1 MIQYPLKEL
10 VVPHAPLGNRQPDFY
25 ELIVCALYRNAIHL
39 KEGEH
44 DVKANAFIPVN
55 KHMIGNQRVPETDAF
70 LFLGRIELSVAK
82 SGESAFKR

>member
-10 VVPHAPLGNRQPDFY
+10 VVPHAPLSNRQPDFY

-44 DVKANAFIPVN
+44 DVKADALISVN
-55 KHMIGNQRVPETDAF
+55 KRMVGNQRVPETGAF